1 MYVIFPA
8 DEVVCLSYGRIL
20 YVPPTSPSEATAPL
34 PPPVRQNAAPASP
47 SLPST
52 ASSSTKSRKSTRSEP
67 GVVTGRLDI
76 KSDSCK
82 SLNPDTANPAPKRPE
97 RKKRSFK
104 FPSLSKPKTPVP
116 ERKLSFSDFLPQNR
130 EIIYSTLPN
139 QSPRSGGTNG
149 PKDPSLTATS
159 KSLEQVN
166 SPFNRRSSR
175 KENSPSK
182 APKTPEPN
190 NSLSPRRQLK
200 KESSPAKS
208 QTKED
213 TKHLRPSTSKD
224 VAVNGAK
231 PADKHETREKSPGFR
246 FFRDK
251 ANSTGSKDRRPVDF
265 DSLFNREVSVG
276 KLSSGSYHSV
286 KEDSRSRQ
294 QQPPEKPSPAKRRS
308 AFGRQVKKTPPD
320 RPTDPAGRKMTSDS
334 VLKDLLHPSYNEH
347 LKLHNGVAFKLV
359 RTVSD
364 FTQQLGQMYEQHA
377 EELQLLVANFR
388 KRNSELRK
396 ERPACPSSLF
406 HTWETLLQ
414 EVEIDAQALG
424 DIASI
429 LGRQVSRPLLE
440 RSFHRKIQS
449 RKVFTHRESYETIIS
464 KTEEK
469 LAKCRQEYKNAY
481 LSYLANPTS
490 DSLSVYFNT
499 HNAYVQQ
506 LHATNGMME
515 EYTKDTLPSLLKELE
530 EIYTDL
536 CGTVSEAV
544 LQGSEVVASR
554 AMEQCKRYEGLVSQ
568 CKMVSG
574 PADLSHLSKSFP
586 APTGRGPVTKR
597 IFVPPQPPPPPD
609 PVDGEPPEPQNDNI
623 PPPLKDE
630 LVIDRLSA
638 VQVKPSHDALKKE
651 AMDLESEIRQ
661 IQDALDTLLRIQ
673 QRSVEA
679 NLYNKANELQEDIS
693 MKRFDLRVAQ
703 MHLSAINSQKELF
716 SSKLEGELGR
726 ERKMSSASTGSM
738 KNKWLKAF
746 KSLKTPPP
754 ETEKKNQM
762 YHAVS
767 TIIAMRKNG
776 SAATRELLK
785 GDPDAHNFQEYTYKK
800 ITPCDIC
807 SQVLRGH
814 TRQGLK
820 CRICKMNVHV
830 DCQDKASKCQTKAR
844 LLRRQK
850 STSEIETRV
859 PEPAVEE
866 ERISEVYSMPTI
878 NRRLSIRDNNRLRPH
893 GSANSVLEGNE
904 VVDQIYQVLKQATEI
919 SNSRPRVNVETV
931 AASSGGSSGSSGQSL
946 NRKAVAAPC
955 RATGSTLAVVNPAP
969 CSTSS
974 GTSMKSSASAVT
986 FGQLLGTKSQFAP
999 HSPRRQKLNLR
1010 MKSLSLDS
1018 PESTEHVQRRR
1029 HHGANT
1035 ASDPHSTQSSS
1046 SRIQSPS
1053 SPVHN
1058 RRLLSAKNIRMSSV
1072 ELPDDNEK
1080 SPSSASTSPCP
1091 SPVGGKKS
1099 HRLLPTNL
1107 YVVLYNFKSRHQDEL
1122 DLKAGY
1128 KVTVIDTSDPDWWK
1142 GKCLGRVG
1150 FFPSKYVSK
1159 LSSGEKPLQVTH
1171 NLQVSD
1177 GDNGLMLLRDQI
1189 VIQIGEELD
1198 GMVMIRSGDNRQG
1211 VCPVKFLQEV

>member
-1 MYVIFPA
+1 MYVISPA
-8 DEVVCLSYGRIL
+8 DEVVYLSYGRVI
-20 YVPPTSPSEATAPL
+20 YIPS
-34 PPPVRQNAAPASP
+34 
-47 SLPST
+47 SLPTNRVTKPIRTSLST
-52 ASSSTKSRKSTRSEP
+52 GSHTSYPSVPSTSTSSTKSRQSTASEP
-67 GVVTGRLDI
+67 VFSLNKLKPT
-76 KSDSCK
+76 SSSK
-82 SLNPDTANPAPKRPE
+82 SLNQPSTSREKSPNEPPPVRPS
-97 RKKRSFK
+97 RKKKLKVALESA
-104 FPSLSKPKTPVP
+104 
-116 ERKLSFSDFLPQNR
+116 RKQSFSDFLS
-130 EIIYSTLPN
+130 IS
-139 QSPRSGGTNG
+139 
-149 PKDPSLTATS
+149 
-159 KSLEQVN
+159 
-166 SPFNRRSSR
+166 
-175 KENSPSK
+175 
-182 APKTPEPN
+182 
-190 NSLSPRRQLK
+190 
-200 KESSPAKS
+200 
-208 QTKED
+208 
-213 TKHLRPSTSKD
+213 
-224 VAVNGAK
+224 
-231 PADKHETREKSPGFR
+231 REKSPKTPVNQTPEKSPTIRLFR
-246 FFRDK
+246 GKSVSPKNLGRNRT
-251 ANSTGSKDRRPVDF
+251 AVDF
-265 DSLFNREVSVG
+265 DSLFIREASPG
-276 KLSSGSYHSV
+276 KLSV
-286 KEDSRSRQ
+286 KSLNNVDETGPRLTGKQRLT
-294 QQPPEKPSPAKRRS
+294 PEKSSPTKKRTFFGSVRVKRIPEVIEKMAGYES
-308 AFGRQVKKTPPD
+308 ALKELTH
-320 RPTDPAGRKMTSDS
+320 AG
-334 VLKDLLHPSYNEH
+334 YNEH
-347 LKLHNGVAFKLV
+347 LKSHNSVAFKLV

-377 EELQLLVANFR
+377 EELQMLVANFR
-388 KRNSELRK
+388 KRNGELRK

-414 EVEIDAQALG
+414 EVEIDSQALG
-424 DIASI
+424 EIASI

-449 RKVFTHRESYETIIS
+449 RKVFTQRESYETIIA

-469 LAKCRQEYKNAY
+469 LVKCRQEYKNAY
-481 LSYLANPTS
+481 LAYLSNPTTE
-490 DSLSVYFNT
+490 SLSSYFNS
-499 HNAYVQQ
+499 HNTYVQQ
-506 LHATNGMME
+506 LHATNGMLE
-515 EYTKDTLPSLLKELE
+515 EYGKDTLPSLLQELE
-530 EIYTDL
+530 EIYSDL
-536 CGTVSEAV
+536 CAAVSEAV
-544 LQGSEVVASR
+544 AQGAEVVSSR
-554 AMEQCKRYEGLVSQ
+554 AKEQCKRYDGLVSQ
-568 CKMVSG
+568 CKSISSSS
-574 PADLSHLSKSFP
+574 DLAHLARSLP
-586 APTGRGPVTKR
+586 TPTGRAPILKR
-597 IFVPPQPPPPPD
+597 PFVPPQPPPPPD
-609 PVDGEPPEPQNDNI
+609 PVDGEPQDMQNLQDNI

-638 VQVKPSHDALKKE
+638 LQVKPSHDVLKKE
-651 AMDLESEIRQ
+651 AADLEAQIRQ
-661 IQDALDTLLRIQ
+661 IQDALETLLRIQ

-679 NLYNKANELQEDIS
+679 ALYNKANELQEDIS

-703 MHLSAINSQKELF
+703 IHLSAINAQKELF
-716 SSKLEGELGR
+716 TSKLEGDTGR
-726 ERKMSSASTGSM
+726 ERKMSSASTASM

-754 ETEKKNQM
+754 ENTEKKNQM

-800 ITPCDIC
+800 ITPCDVC

-820 CRICKMNVHV
+820 CRICKMNVHL
-830 DCQDKASKCQTKAR
+830 DCQDKASKCQTKQR

-850 STSEIETRV
+850 STSEIETRIQDV
-859 PEPAVEE
+859 TAEDEKSPE
-866 ERISEVYSMPTI
+866 
-878 NRRLSIRDNNRLRPH
+878 
-893 GSANSVLEGNE
+893 
-904 VVDQIYQVLKQATEI
+904 VDQIYQVLKQATEI
-919 SNSRPRVNVETV
+919 SNSKPRVNVEPAPPGITV
-931 AASSGGSSGSSGQSL
+931 DRTVTSNPGSSGSSGQSL
-946 NRKAVAAPC
+946 NRRPGPPIQPPRAA
-955 RATGSTLAVVNPAP
+955 GSNLAVVNPAP

-974 GTSMKSSASAVT
+974 GTSMKSSPSAVT
-986 FGQLLGTKSQFAP
+986 FCLNMGNCDSSAP

-1018 PESTEHVQRRR
+1018 PESTEHVQRRK
-1029 HHGANT
+1029 HHGANV
-1035 ASDPHSTQSSS
+1035 ASDPHSNQSSS
-1046 SRIQSPS
+1046 SRIQFAIPARSIHSHHVTRSDLKAKSTPS

-1072 ELPDDNEK
+1072 ELPDENDK

-1091 SPVGGKKS
+1091 SPVGAKKS

-1159 LSSGEKPLQVTH
+1159 LSPGEKPLQVTH